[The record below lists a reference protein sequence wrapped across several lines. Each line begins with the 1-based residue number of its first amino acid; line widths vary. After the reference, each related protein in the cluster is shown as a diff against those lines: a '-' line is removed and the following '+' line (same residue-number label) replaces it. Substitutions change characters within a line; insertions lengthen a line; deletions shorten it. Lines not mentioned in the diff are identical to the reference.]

1 MSKPIPSAAQ
11 SAKQTATEST
21 SASTPAIWLLGMAF
35 ALTLSGC
42 ASSRGPVVIESS
54 SGSMNEQADRY
65 EQRARELQQAGSGR
79 QGAELR
85 RLADK
90 QRLDAKSSEP
100 KGFVDGALDLVLNS
114 LFQSW
119 LASSPKGLQK

>member
-1 MSKPIPSAAQ
+1 MSKIFLSAAPSAQQA
-11 SAKQTATEST
+11 A
-21 SASTPAIWLLGMAF
+21 SASAPAIGLLAIAF
-35 ALTLSGC
+35 ALAFALSLSGC
-42 ASSRGPVVIESS
+42 ASRGPVVIESS
-54 SGSMNEQADRY
+54 SQSMSEQADRY
-65 EQRARELQQAGSGR
+65 DQRARELQQVGAGR

-100 KGFVDGALDLVLNS
+100 KDFVGGAFDLVLNS